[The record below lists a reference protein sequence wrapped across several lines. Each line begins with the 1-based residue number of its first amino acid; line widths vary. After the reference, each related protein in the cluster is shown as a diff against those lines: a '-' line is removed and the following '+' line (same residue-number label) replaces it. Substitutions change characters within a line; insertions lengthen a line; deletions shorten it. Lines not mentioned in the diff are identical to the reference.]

1 MIELLKQNR
10 VERTYRGGKN
20 ISSFT
25 GEPLQSDFFPEDWT
39 TSTIS
44 VIGSDGKQHGLGTTK
59 SGKKIK
65 NISKP
70 LTYLLKLLDSEER
83 LVVQVHPTIEFAKK
97 HFNSVY
103 GKTECWY
110 ILNANP
116 ESCVYLGFKPGI
128 SKTLWRDAVL
138 SGNSKKILSLL
149 NRINIHPGDF
159 IFVEGGTPH
168 AIGENI
174 FLLEAQEPTDFMA
187 VAEKFTPSGVKIP
200 EYRLTGGIDF
210 ETALDMYSYI
220 GYTPEETVKKYIS
233 HPVSVPDSVTQILK
247 SPFNI
252 RLVSGNA
259 DIELQKNAAAVIL
272 DGYGEI
278 SGVPVKKGD
287 RLFLYG
293 ESGIRTTGPSDFLIY
308 LCE

>member
-116 ESCVYLGFKPGI
+116 ESCVYLGFNPGI

-210 ETALDMYSYI
+210 ETALDMYSYT
-220 GYTPEETVKKYIS
+220 GYTPDETVKKYIS

-252 RLVSGNA
+252 RLV
-259 DIELQKNAAAVIL
+259 
-272 DGYGEI
+272 
-278 SGVPVKKGD
+278 
-287 RLFLYG
+287 
-293 ESGIRTTGPSDFLIY
+293 
-308 LCE
+308 